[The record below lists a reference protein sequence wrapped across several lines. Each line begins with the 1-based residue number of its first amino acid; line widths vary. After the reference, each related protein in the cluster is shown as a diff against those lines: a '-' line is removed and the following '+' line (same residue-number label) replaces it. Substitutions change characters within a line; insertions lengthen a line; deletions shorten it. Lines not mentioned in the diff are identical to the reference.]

1 MKKVRVRFSKKGKI
15 RFVSHRDIARIWER
29 SLRKAQIQLA
39 YSEGFSPRPKI
50 SFGLALPTG
59 NESDAEYL
67 DLELVNDIQGNSDD
81 LVELKEQLNKALPK
95 GIEVQNVA
103 EKELGSDSLQ
113 QVVIQCTWQ
122 FDLSGYTIDQA
133 GKWAEEILGSPE
145 IIVERERKGKV
156 VVEDLRKQVISIEVI
171 GETDAGVRVQADLGT
186 QPRTLR
192 PSELL
197 AASNPPIKARNVC
210 RMNQWMLQG
219 EERIEP
225 LTITDTPAPSAHM
238 AGVIRREL
246 NHVRSNGQASESR
259 LDQQRI
265 IRSTTKT

>member
-67 DLELVNDIQGNSDD
+67 DLELVNDIEDNSND
-81 LVELKEQLNKALPK
+81 LAELKEQLNNALPK
-95 GIEVQNVA
+95 GIEVQNIA
-103 EKELGSDSLQ
+103 EKELGTDSLQ

-122 FDLSGYTIDQA
+122 FDLSDYTIDQA
-133 GKWAEEILGSPE
+133 EKWAEEILESPE

-219 EERIEP
+219 KERIEP

-238 AGVIRREL
+238 ADVIRREL
-246 NHVRSNGQASESR
+246 NHVRPNGQASESR
-259 LDQQRI
+259 LNQQRI

>member
-1 MKKVRVRFSKKGKI
+1 MSSIWPKLEGLLDDVQKPARYIRSEDRAITPKYHAKKWS
-15 RFVSHRDIARIWER
+15 
-29 SLRKAQIQLA
+29 
-39 YSEGFSPRPKI
+39 
-50 SFGLALPTG
+50 
-59 NESDAEYL
+59 
-67 DLELVNDIQGNSDD
+67 
-81 LVELKEQLNKALPK
+81 
-95 GIEVQNVA
+95 
-103 EKELGSDSLQ
+103 
-113 QVVIQCTWQ
+113 
-122 FDLSGYTIDQA
+122 
-133 GKWAEEILGSPE
+133 EEIPGSPE

-156 VVEDLRKQVISIEVI
+156 VVEDLRKQIISIEVI

-238 AGVIRREL
+238 ADVIRREL
-246 NHVRSNGQASESR
+246 NHVRPNGQASESR
-259 LDQQRI
+259 LNQQRI

>member
-59 NESDAEYL
+59 NESEAEYL
-67 DLELVNDIQGNSDD
+67 DLELVNDIQGKSED
-81 LVELKEQLNKALPK
+81 LVSLKEKLNKALPE
-95 GIEVQNVA
+95 GIQVQNVA
-103 EKELGSDSLQ
+103 EKELGADSLQ
-113 QVVIQCTWQ
+113 QVVTQCTWQ
-122 FDLSGYTIDQA
+122 FDLSDYTIDQA
-133 GKWAEEILGSPE
+133 EKWSEEILGCHE

-156 VVEDLRKQVISIEVI
+156 VVEDLRKQIISIEVI

-219 EERIEP
+219 EERVEP
-225 LTITDTPAPSAHM
+225 LTITDNPAPSARM
-238 AGVIRREL
+238 ADVTRREL
-246 NHVRSNGQASESR
+246 NHVRPNGQASESR
-259 LDQQRI
+259 LNQQRV

>member
-1 MKKVRVRFSKKGKI
+1 MKKIRVRFSKKGKI

-29 SLRKAQIQLA
+29 SLRKAQIKIA

-59 NESDAEYL
+59 NESEAEYL
-67 DLELVNDIQGNSDD
+67 DLELVKDTQENLDD
-81 LVELKEQLNKALPK
+81 LKEIQERINSALPK
-95 GIEVQNVA
+95 GLEVQKITK
-103 EKELGSDSLQ
+103 KESGADSLQ
-113 QVVIQCTWQ
+113 QVVVQCTWQ
-122 FDLSGYTIDQA
+122 FDLSGYTLEQA
-133 GKWAEEILGSPE
+133 KKWSEEILESSE
-145 IIVERERKGKV
+145 IIVKRERKGKV
-156 VVEDLRKQVISIEVI
+156 VVEDLRNQVISIEVI
-171 GETDAGVRVQADLGT
+171 EETEAGVRVQADLGT

-219 EERIEP
+219 DERIEP
-225 LTITDTPAPSAHM
+225 LSINDNPAPSAQM
-238 AGVIRREL
+238 ADVIRREL
-246 NHVRSNGQASESR
+246 NHVRTNGQASESR
-259 LDQQRI
+259 LSQQRI

>member
-15 RFVSHRDIARIWER
+15 RFISHRDIARIWER

-59 NESDAEYL
+59 NESEAEYL
-67 DLELVNDIQGNSDD
+67 DLELVNDIQENSDALLD
-81 LVELKEQLNKALPK
+81 LKEKINEALPK

-103 EKELGSDSLQ
+103 EKELGADSLQ

-122 FDLSGYTIDQA
+122 FDLSDYTMDQA
-133 GKWAEEILGSPE
+133 KKWAEEILGSPE

-156 VVEDLRKQVISIEVI
+156 VVEDLRKQVISIGVI

-219 EERIEP
+219 EERVEP

-238 AGVIRREL
+238 ADVIRREL
-246 NHVRSNGQASESR
+246 NHVRTNGQASESR
-259 LDQQRI
+259 LNQQRV